1 MGVKYFVITVIFL
14 MALLFVVSV
23 KASESIADSDEELV
37 NELEKELFVKLFGKQ
52 IHHGK
57 LNMISTYKDVYF
69 TICIYSHCSKS
80 SR

>member
-1 MGVKYFVITVIFL
+1 MNNMGVKYFLITVIFL

-57 LNMISTYKDVYF
+57 PSIIST
-69 TICIYSHCSKS
+69 
-80 SR
+80 